1 MIPSQFIILSRIN
14 AILLEIY
21 SKMLTDNNLHRF
33 LIHLFQLIILLSGE
47 GGETAFISWRWQ
59 KITMKL

>member
-1 MIPSQFIILSRIN
+1 MNDTIAIYILILSRIN

-21 SKMLTDNNLHRF
+21 SKMLTDNNLHSF

-47 GGETAFISWRWQ
+47 GETAFIS
-59 KITMKL
+59 